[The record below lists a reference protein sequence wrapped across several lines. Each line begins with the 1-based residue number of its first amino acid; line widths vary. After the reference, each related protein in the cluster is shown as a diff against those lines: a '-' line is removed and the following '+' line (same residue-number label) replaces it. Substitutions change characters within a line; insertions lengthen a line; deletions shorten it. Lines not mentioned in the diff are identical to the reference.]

1 MGEDSTPPRT
11 DGSVAE
17 VVIEE
22 PDSRDVPAMLEL
34 LAELFTQERDF
45 RPDPEKQL
53 RALRLILANPEQGRL
68 FVART
73 RGRVAGMATVLSTVS
88 TAEGGPV
95 LLLEDV
101 VVSASSRGNGIGGR
115 LVDHILDWAG
125 EQGFLRV
132 SLLTDAENDGAQ
144 RFYQNRGFVPSAMR
158 LFRRNLGSPRT

>member
-1 MGEDSTPPRT
+1 MHDDSSPPRT
-11 DGSVAE
+11 DGSIAE
-17 VVIEE
+17 VVVGE

-34 LAELFTQERDF
+34 LAELFRQERDF

-53 RALRLILANPEQGRL
+53 RALRLILANPEKGRL

-73 RGRVAGMATVLSTVS
+73 RGRVVGMATVLSTVS

-101 VVSASSRGNGIGGR
+101 VVSASYRGEGIGSV
-115 LVDHILDWAG
+115 LVEHLLQWAG

-132 SLLTDAENDGAQ
+132 SLLADADNHGAHC
-144 RFYQNRGFVPSAMR
+144 FYEGLDFVPSQMK
-158 LFRRNLGSPRT
+158 LFRRSIGSPRT

>member
-1 MGEDSTPPRT
+1 MQDETSAPNSGTKK
-11 DGSVAE
+11 AE
-17 VVIEE
+17 VAVDE

-45 RPDPEKQL
+45 RPDSDKQL
-53 RALRLILANPEQGRL
+53 RALRLMLANPEKGRL

-73 RGRVAGMATVLSTVS
+73 RGRLVGMATVLSTVS
-88 TAEGGPV
+88 SAEGGPV

-101 VVSASSRGNGIGGR
+101 IVSASYRGEGIGSV
-115 LVDHILDWAG
+115 LVEHILQWAG

-132 SLLTDAENDGAQ
+132 SLLTDADNHGAH
-144 RFYQNRGFVPSAMR
+144 RFYQKLGFVPSEMR